1 MAKVAEIQDYLAH
14 LAPPDLAESWDN
26 TGLLIGDPSQT
37 VEKILT
43 CLTLTPDVA
52 EEAISHK
59 VDLIISHHPIL
70 FRPVQQI
77 TSASVE
83 GKLLRDLIQANISV
97 YSPHTSYDSAERGI
111 NWQLAHLLGLEEIGI
126 LRPVLT
132 QSDSVENPQSGAG
145 RFGSLPAELSLKQVN
160 QLIKQALQV
169 SSLQFV
175 GDPDLRVQ
183 RIGIACGAA
192 AEFLNDAHRHN
203 CQVLL
208 TGEARFHACLE
219 ARTLGM
225 GMILPGHYATERPA
239 MEQMAQLLHQQ
250 FPKLKIWPSQN
261 EKDPLQWDCNAESS

>member
-1 MAKVAEIQDYLAH
+1 MAKVAAIQDYLVH

-26 TGLLIGDPSQT
+26 TGLLTGDCSQK
-37 VEKILT
+37 VEKVLT
-43 CLTLTPDVA
+43 CLTLTPNVA
-52 EEAISHK
+52 EEAISES

-77 TSASVE
+77 TAASVE
-83 GKLLRDLIQANISV
+83 GKLLLDLIQAKIAV
-97 YSPHTSYDSAERGI
+97 YSPHTSYDSAEQGI
-111 NWQLAHLLGLEEIGI
+111 NWQLTQLLGLEEIGI

-132 QSDSVENPQSGAG
+132 QTDSAENPQSGAG
-145 RFGSLPAELSLKQVN
+145 RFGSLPEELSLEQLN
-160 QLIKQALQV
+160 QLIKQALQI

-219 ARTLGM
+219 AQALGM
-225 GMILPGHYATERPA
+225 GMVLPGHYATERPA
-239 MEQMAQLLHQQ
+239 MEQMAQRLQQQ
-250 FPKLKIWPSQN
+250 FPNLKIWPSQN
-261 EKDPLQWDCNAESS
+261 EKDPLQWDCNADSP